1 MNTWT
6 EEDRPE
12 FVERIVDEMI
22 AELTFEDM
30 RQACWDNL
38 YEDLMDD
45 EWVDLLMYAEQ
56 YAPDLLQ
63 E

>member
-12 FVERIVDEMI
+12 LVERIVDGMI

-45 EWVDLLMYAEQ
+45 EWVDLLMYAEE

-63 E
+63 